1 MKEVTLTE
9 LFTAIVNLT
18 KAIEANTV
26 EKTETAK
33 EPVEPK
39 EAQTPAE
46 DDATETD
53 GIALRDVEA
62 ALLEVE
68 AALLEVEA
76 AKDAATAQKLLKD
89 ITGSTSVK
97 KADPAQYQAILD
109 ACEAA
114 LNDADEAALNDEDEP
129 EPAEDDAT
137 ETEGVALRDVEAA
150 LLEVKA
156 AKGAAKAQKLLKD
169 LTGST
174 SVKKADPAQY
184 QAIIDACEAALNDAD
199 EPEPAAQ
206 HGDRNKM
213 EELIAELATS
223 ELGAGKPENFETTK
237 RLIKTVGKADKKAN
251 IADENIQP
259 MIDALEKAI
268 ADLKA
273 DDDL

>member
-18 KAIEANTV
+18 KAIEANTA
-26 EKTETAK
+26 AK
-33 EPVEPK
+33 QDVATVTVEPK
-39 EAQTPAE
+39 EVVEPKETPAPAE
-46 DDATETD
+46 DADAEAE
-53 GIALRDVEA
+53 GVVLRDVEA
-62 ALLEVE
+62 ALLEVK
-68 AALLEVEA
+68 A
-76 AKDAATAQKLLKD
+76 AKGAATAQKLLKD

-114 LNDADEAALNDEDEP
+114 DEP
-129 EPAEDDAT
+129 E
-137 ETEGVALRDVEAA
+137 
-150 LLEVKA
+150 
-156 AKGAAKAQKLLKD
+156 
-169 LTGST
+169 
-174 SVKKADPAQY
+174 
-184 QAIIDACEAALNDAD
+184 
-199 EPEPAAQ
+199 Q

-223 ELGAGKPENFETTK
+223 ELGKGRPENFETVK
-237 RLIKTVGKADKKAN
+237 RLIKKVGNADKKAN

-259 MIDALEKAI
+259 MIEALEKAI

>member
-9 LFTAIVNLT
+9 LFSAIVNLT
-18 KAIEANTV
+18 KAIEANTAAA
-26 EKTETAK
+26 KTETAK

-62 ALLEVE
+62 ALLEV
-68 AALLEVEA
+68 
-76 AKDAATAQKLLKD
+76 
-89 ITGSTSVK
+89 
-97 KADPAQYQAILD
+97 
-109 ACEAA
+109 
-114 LNDADEAALNDEDEP
+114 
-129 EPAEDDAT
+129 
-137 ETEGVALRDVEAA
+137 
-150 LLEVKA
+150 KA
-156 AKGAAKAQKLLKD
+156 AKGAATAQKLLKD

-223 ELGAGKPENFETTK
+223 ELGKGRPENFETTK

>member
-18 KAIEANTV
+18 KAIEANTAAAKTETAKEPVEPKETPASTETV

-97 KADPAQYQAILD
+97 KADPAQYQAI
-109 ACEAA
+109 
-114 LNDADEAALNDEDEP
+114 
-129 EPAEDDAT
+129 
-137 ETEGVALRDVEAA
+137 
-150 LLEVKA
+150 
-156 AKGAAKAQKLLKD
+156 
-169 LTGST
+169 
-174 SVKKADPAQY
+174 
-184 QAIIDACEAALNDAD
+184 IDACEAALNDAD

-223 ELGAGKPENFETTK
+223 ELGGGKPENFETTK

>member
-18 KAIEANTV
+18 KAIEANTAA
-26 EKTETAK
+26 KQDTATVT
-33 EPVEPK
+33 VEPK
-39 EAQTPAE
+39 EEPAPAE
-46 DDATETD
+46 DAETEAE
-53 GIALRDVEA
+53 GVALRDVEA
-62 ALLEVE
+62 ALLEVK
-68 AALLEVEA
+68 A
-76 AKDAATAQKLLKD
+76 AKGAATAQKLLKD

-114 LNDADEAALNDEDEP
+114 L
-129 EPAEDDAT
+129 
-137 ETEGVALRDVEAA
+137 
-150 LLEVKA
+150 KA
-156 AKGAAKAQKLLKD
+156 
-169 LTGST
+169 
-174 SVKKADPAQY
+174 
-184 QAIIDACEAALNDAD
+184 AD
-199 EPEPAAQ
+199 EPEPAQ

-223 ELGAGKPENFETTK
+223 ELGKGRPENFETAK
-237 RLIKTVGKADKKAN
+237 RLIKKVGNADKKTN

-259 MIDALEKAI
+259 MIEALEKAI